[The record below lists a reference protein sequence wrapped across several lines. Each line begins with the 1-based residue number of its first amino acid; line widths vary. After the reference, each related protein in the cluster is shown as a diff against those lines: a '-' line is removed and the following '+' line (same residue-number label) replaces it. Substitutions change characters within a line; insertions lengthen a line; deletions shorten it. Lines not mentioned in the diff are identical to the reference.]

1 MLGPHDDA
9 DSLSFK
15 TAFIF
20 LVLGPVGLL
29 PLWRRQFKEKL
40 FVSLVVCQDLF
51 KLGHFTTVIYWNL
64 D

>member
-1 MLGPHDDA
+1 MFGRHGDA
-9 DSLSFK
+9 DSLRLK

-40 FVSLVVCQDLF
+40 FVLLVVCQDLF
-51 KLGHFTTVIYWNL
+51 KLGHFTTVTNWNL